1 MGTSVAVLVAVG
13 VIVGVA
19 VTVAVTVGWSVGRSV
34 AVAVA
39 VAVVVAVC
47 VGVTVA
53 VAVGVGSVHVT
64 ERQAL
69 PTDGSAVSRARTER
83 TAGSMAEISVVAGK
97 LRPCPVQSAV
107 VQTVMK
113 ALAPVST

>member
-1 MGTSVAVLVAVG
+1 VGTSVAVLVAVG

-39 VAVVVAVC
+39 VVVAVW

-107 VQTVMK
+107 VQTVIK

>member
-39 VAVVVAVC
+39 VVVAVW